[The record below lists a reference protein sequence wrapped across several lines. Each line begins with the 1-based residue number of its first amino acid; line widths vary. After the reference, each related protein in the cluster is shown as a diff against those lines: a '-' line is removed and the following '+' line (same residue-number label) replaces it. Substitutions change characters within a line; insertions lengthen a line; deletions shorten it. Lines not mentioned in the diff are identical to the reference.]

1 MNRHADIDRTLEVF
15 FLDGPG
21 QMPDRLFEAVLDR
34 IERVPQRRLTR
45 LKLRFTDMSTT
56 ARWVAAGTAAVL
68 VVGVGF
74 AVLGRG
80 PTEVPGAPASPSA
93 HASPS
98 ASSDAG
104 AAISEVLRHPLL
116 GEHRSEPPAPA
127 GQDRSILEFTA
138 NSFIYNG
145 ELLRSTASASQADE
159 ITLVSNRADGCD
171 IGDEGRYSWS
181 ATPAGSMIVFTLL
194 EDDCDARAAVIP
206 GEWLRSACGDPQNF
220 CLGPLEAGRYSSFY
234 IDPFVPNGD
243 PWRPR
248 FGALTYEVPAGWM
261 ATSDYPTQYDI
272 ESVAGGA
279 GRGIYVRS
287 EVVASSSSDPC
298 AEVQDPLVGEDAAAL
313 TDRLVSLPG
322 VSATD
327 PIEVSIGGLS
337 GFRVDVSR
345 DPSWTQICPAISEAP
360 IRLLYVDRSDE
371 ESFAW
376 GLEENTHMRHYLLE
390 LGDGRALLIDIEA
403 PTLAEYEAILDEAT
417 NIVESMQFNR

>member
-1 MNRHADIDRTLEVF
+1 MNRHPDIDRTLEAF
-15 FLDGPG
+15 FLDGPS
-21 QMPDRLFEAVLDR
+21 QMPDRLFQAVLDQV
-34 IERVPQRRLTR
+34 ERVPQRRLTR

-56 ARWVAAGTAAVL
+56 ARWIAAGAAAVL

-74 AVLGRG
+74 AALGRG
-80 PTEVPGAPASPSA
+80 PTEVPGATASPSA
-93 HASPS
+93 DAS
-98 ASSDAG
+98 ASASAKASADVPT
-104 AAISEVLRHPLL
+104 ILRHPMLA
-116 GEHRSEPPAPA
+116 EHRATAPAPA
-127 GQDRSILEFTA
+127 GQDRSIIQFGQSTFL
-138 NSFIYNG
+138 YNEG
-145 ELLRSTASASQADE
+145 LLQSTASAPEVDE
-159 ITLVSNRADGCD
+159 ISLVSDRANGCEV
-171 IGDEGRYSWS
+171 GDAGRYSWS
-181 ATPAGSMIVFTLL
+181 ATGGGSTITFALL

-206 GEWLRSACGDPQNF
+206 GEWLRSDCGDPRNF

-234 IDPFVPNGD
+234 IDPFVPDGD
-243 PWRPR
+243 PWRPH

-272 ESVAGGA
+272 EPVPGGA
-279 GRGIYVRS
+279 GSGIYVRS

-298 AEVQDPLVGEDAAAL
+298 AEVQDPLIGEDAAAL
-313 TDRLVSLPG
+313 TERLASLPG

-327 PIEVSIGGLS
+327 PIEISIGGLS

-345 DPSWTQICPAISEAP
+345 DPNWTQICPAISEAP

-376 GLEENTHMRHYLLE
+376 GLEENTHMRHYLLD

-417 NIVESMQFNR
+417 AIVESMEFNR